1 MQGVRGSNPL
11 SSTTT
16 TPQLNRRVASGLS
29 TPPPPL
35 IRAWG
40 TPGHGG
46 QRHRQPLGD
55 YRDHPRL
62 HRLGHVPV
70 AGTDHAALA
79 LAPAAGL
86 VAHQLID
93 HPGRDAGVLQPG
105 REGVPGL
112 VGAVQV
118 DRLKQGMLGSCRS
131 IHRPVRASAA
141 TSAAA
146 NSARAQSM
154 VAFTAVRPWALS
166 WAASCSPVSGP
177 WPRSAPG
184 CGRRSAGVP
193 RWLGW
198 RVGQGAVVGAVEVMP
213 RQHRAG
219 APLDPGATALAGTAA
234 KASEQQGG
242 GIAAGREPAAHH
254 LDHLRRQGD
263 LTDAGVA
270 LGPLFEAAAELA
282 ACLVANV
289 DDLQGGDGLVEAD
302 ALAVQAGELAVRRH
316 VPGRVMTP
324 L

>member
-1 MQGVRGSNPL
+1 MQGVRGSNP
-11 SSTTT
+11 
-16 TPQLNRRVASGLS
+16 PQLHHHNTAAQPPCRVWPQHAASSPDPGLGH
-29 TPPPPL
+29 TWAWRPAPPPAARRLPRPPAPASPRSCAGSGYRSCCP
-35 IRAWG
+35 RA
-40 TPGHGG
+40 
-46 QRHRQPLGD
+46 R
-55 YRDHPRL
+55 
-62 HRLGHVPV
+62 
-70 AGTDHAALA
+70 
-79 LAPAAGL
+79 PAAGL

-105 REGVPGL
+105 REGVPGF

-118 DRLKQGMLGSCRS
+118 DRLKQGMLGGCRS

-219 APLDPGATALAGTAA
+219 APLDPGATALAGIAA

-282 ACLVANV
+282 ACLVATSTTCRV
-289 DDLQGGDGLVEAD
+289 GW
-302 ALAVQAGELAVRRH
+302 AG
-316 VPGRVMTP
+316 
-324 L
+324 